1 MLKPFEIIELEFYLL
16 EIWVKRKE
24 KFMKTIKKK
33 IPKFKS
39 VDEEIEFWDKNEAPD
54 FFNFQNQ
61 KEIKWIKIK
70 QKI

>member
-1 MLKPFEIIELEFYLL
+1 
-16 EIWVKRKE
+16 
-24 KFMKTIKKK
+24 MKTIKKK

-54 FFNFQNQ
+54 IFNFQNH